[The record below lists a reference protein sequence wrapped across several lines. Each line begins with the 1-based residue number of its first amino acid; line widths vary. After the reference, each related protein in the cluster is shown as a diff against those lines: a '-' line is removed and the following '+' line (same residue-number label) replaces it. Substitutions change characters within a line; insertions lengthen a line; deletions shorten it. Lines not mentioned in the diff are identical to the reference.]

1 MCQTR
6 LLCPLLLDITNAL
19 MIISNLIALLG
30 LRKNVIK
37 ETQNFFGRDERTRI
51 GVRRKVEIKYEFF

>member
-19 MIISNLIALLG
+19 MIISNLITLLG

-37 ETQNFFGRDERTRI
+37 ETQDFFDRDERTCI
-51 GVRRKVEIKYEFF
+51 DVRRKVEI

>member
-19 MIISNLIALLG
+19 KIIPNLIALLG
-30 LRKNVIK
+30 LRKDVIK
-37 ETQNFFGRDERTRI
+37 ETQDFFD
-51 GVRRKVEIKYEFF
+51 